1 MLTSVWSAQSKKS
14 NIYTYTISLYHYYI
28 IIYIYIC
35 ITLSLSISMISM
47 CMVRGIK
54 FWSQQ
59 SAGDP
64 VRECFHLHRAVQP
77 HSQTHCVR
85 FAACARAQRSNQKGS
100 FGAQGRQTSAVSMA
114 HHLNLRHRAY
124 FGTFQ
129 GCCTVQP
136 FWTHLL
142 LFSLAASLCRLS
154 LDNCSGV
161 EKSVCLIAR
170 LSLANASRG
179 TPN

>member
-1 MLTSVWSAQSKKS
+1 MECAVKK
-14 NIYTYTISLYHYYI
+14 IKYLYLHYFTISLLYHY
-28 IIYIYIC
+28 IY

-47 CMVRGIK
+47 CMVRGIN
-54 FWSQQ
+54 FWSQQSQ

-85 FAACARAQRSNQKGS
+85 FAARARAQRSNQKGS

-142 LFSLAASLCRLS
+142 LFFLAASLCRLS